1 MSSHV
6 PIPLTFT
13 LLDSVGDSA
22 FVLVL
27 VEATSTILNYWQE
40 IKTYYLPFLL
50 EAVGPGSKSRHVR
63 RSSQRGILA
72 NLRFVSLFFLLL

>member
-13 LLDSVGDSA
+13 LLDSVGDST
-22 FVLVL
+22 FVLIL
-27 VEATSTILNYWQE
+27 VEATGVILNYWQE

-50 EAVGPGSKSRHVR
+50 EAVGVGSKSRHVR
-63 RSSQRGILA
+63 QSLQWGLLA
-72 NLRFVSLFFLLL
+72 I